1 MKYTV
6 AIIDDCVNDIVKLKQ
21 LLQQYNDSSEISF
34 DITTFNHDEYEKLIS
49 VEYDLYFLDIDMP
62 NKGGFEIARAIEKIY
77 TSSKIIFCSSKED
90 LVFQS
95 YGNNTF
101 YFIRKSNINDDFNR
115 FIIKLNENQV
125 LDNYYMYKDKK
136 IYYKN
141 ILYVDTKMHYI
152 VIHFHN
158 NDIIKDRKNIKS
170 ILKQFEDN
178 YFVNVDNG
186 VLVNL
191 KFIKRINYAN
201 NTIILINDCEIAISI
216 RKIKIVKNM
225 YHKLLAGG

>member
-1 MKYTV
+1 MKYSV

-34 DITTFNHDEYEKLIS
+34 DITTFNQDEYEKLIS

-62 NKGGFEIARAIEKIY
+62 NKGGFEIARAIEKIH

-125 LDNYYMYKDKK
+125 LDNYYMCKDKK

-158 NDIIKDRKNIKS
+158 NEILKDRSNIKS
-170 ILKQFEDN
+170 ILKQFEEN
-178 YFVNVDNG
+178 CFVNVDNG

-191 KFIKRINYAN
+191 KFIKRINYDN